1 MLLYYSKY
9 PDQRIHVKTESGSAD
24 LAGGELYLK
33 NFTQYFKKLCRN
45 NSTVCSVDVSHTK
58 STAVCSEC

>member
-24 LAGGELYLK
+24 LAGGVILFEQIYG
-33 NFTQYFKKLCRN
+33 KLM
-45 NSTVCSVDVSHTK
+45 
-58 STAVCSEC
+58 AV

>member
-24 LAGGELYLK
+24 LAGGAMHM
-33 NFTQYFKKLCRN
+33 KLM
-45 NSTVCSVDVSHTK
+45 
-58 STAVCSEC
+58 AVPRGTHRTPDLP